1 MKKTKLKH
9 VEVIVFSR
17 VLIIIGELEKIFAT
31 MLFII
36 LNAQSFKTA
45 LGLARNTKNGIK
57 MIVPNLFKLIFFVF
71 RGLLLPSWAQKHQL
85 RMDI

>member
-1 MKKTKLKH
+1 M
-9 VEVIVFSR
+9 IVFSR

-57 MIVPNLFKLIFFVF
+57 MIVPNLFKLIFLFLEVYCYPH
-71 RGLLLPSWAQKHQL
+71 GHKSTN
-85 RMDI
+85 

>member
-17 VLIIIGELEKIFAT
+17 VLIMIGELEKIFAT

-57 MIVPNLFKLIFFVF
+57 MIVPNLFKLIFLFLEVYCYPH
-71 RGLLLPSWAQKHQL
+71 GHKSTN
-85 RMDI
+85 

>member
-57 MIVPNLFKLIFFVF
+57 MIVPNLFKLIFLFLEVYCYPH
-71 RGLLLPSWAQKHQL
+71 GHKSTN
-85 RMDI
+85 